1 MWPQLALGAWSYFQ
15 QLMAVKERAHKKV
28 SPDSSWRTAAGGGNT
43 PSLVT
48 LMYSIRFAYHVKE
61 HIKRKCLETGCH
73 AVG

>member
-1 MWPQLALGAWSYFQ
+1 
-15 QLMAVKERAHKKV
+15 MAVRDRACKKKMF
-28 SPDSSWRTAAGGGNT
+28 PQTPHGGQQQEET
-43 PSLVT
+43 LHHWQVT